1 VYIAFIL
8 PGLLYLRAEKERH
21 GARALAAACVG
32 LGVAMG
38 VVGVLDTLVLPRHA

>member
-1 VYIAFIL
+1 MPSSCQAYCTC
-8 PGLLYLRAEKERH
+8 GLKKSAT
-21 GARALAAACVG
+21 ARALAAACVG